1 MKPIIDVSAFQGSI
15 DWKAVSGNVE
25 AAIIRLGYRGYGTGQ
40 IVYDDKYKVNRK
52 GCEDNGIPF
61 SLYFFPTSI
70 TDAEAVEEADFI
82 IKEAKGMKFVL
93 PIFLDSE
100 YAEGSGKGRSDQL
113 SKANRTRFLK
123 IICDRLQANGIPAGI
138 YASTSWIK
146 NRLDASQLPYSWWVA
161 QWASKLSYSG
171 DWLLWQYTSDGS
183 VPGISGRVD
192 CSQIKEGAS
201 ISSPA
206 AVPKTSVKGVTAED
220 VLTVMRSWIGLQKAD
235 QSHKVIVDTYNSYT
249 PRARGYKANYQDA
262 YCDITVSA
270 AFIKLG
276 AVDLIGGPECGVE
289 EHVKLFKKAGIWEE
303 DGTVTPQPGWLIVY
317 NWDESQ
323 QPNDGYSDHIGVVE
337 KVSGGKIT
345 TIEGNTSGGKVARCT
360 YKVGHG
366 NIRGFAKPKYAA
378 ASSKPAAT
386 KTVEEL
392 AKEVL
397 AGSWGNGDDR
407 KARLTAAGYDY
418 NAVQARVNQL
428 VATPAPAKKS
438 VDELAKEVLAGSWG
452 NGQERKEKLT
462 AAGYDYNA
470 VQKKVN
476 ELVGANGKSIDELAK
491 EVIAGKWGN
500 GDDRKRR
507 LTAAGYD
514 YARVQ
519 AKVNKLLS

>member
-15 DWKAVSGNVE
+15 DWKAVSGNIE
-25 AAIIRLGYRGYGTGQ
+25 AAIIRLGYRGYGNGR
-40 IVYDDKYKVNRK
+40 IVYDEKYKTNRK
-52 GCEDNGIPF
+52 ACEDYGIPF

-82 IKEAKGMKFVL
+82 IQEVKGMDFVL

-100 YAEGSGKGRSDQL
+100 YAEGNGKGRSDQL
-113 SKANRTRFLK
+113 SRADRTRFLR
-123 IICDRLQANGIPAGI
+123 IICERLEANGVPAGI

-146 NRLDASQLPYSWWVA
+146 NRLDASQLPFFWWVA
-161 QWASKLSYSG
+161 QWSSSLSYSG
-171 DWLLWQYTSDGS
+171 DWLLWQYTSKGS
-183 VPGISGRVD
+183 VPGISGNVD
-192 CSQIKEGAS
+192 CSQRNADK
-201 ISSPA
+201 
-206 AVPKTSVKGVTAED
+206 AVTVPDTSVKGVTAED
-220 VLTVMRSWIGLQKAD
+220 VLAVMRSWIGLSRSAGT
-235 QSHKVIVDTYNSYT
+235 HKPIIDIYNSYM
-249 PRARGYKANYQDA
+249 PRARGYAMNYQDA
-262 YCDITVSA
+262 FCDATVSA

-303 DGTVTPQPGWLIVY
+303 DGTVTPEPGWLIVY

-337 KVSGGKIT
+337 SVSGGKIT
-345 TIEGNTSGGKVARCT
+345 TIEGNISGGKVGRCT

-366 NIRGFAKPKYAA
+366 NIRGYAKPKYAA
-378 ASSKPAAT
+378 AGSKPAAT
-386 KTVEEL
+386 KTVEQL
-392 AKEVL
+392 AQEVI
-397 AGSWGNGDDR
+397 AGLWGNGDAR
-407 KARLTAAGYDY
+407 KAALAAAGYNY
-418 NAVQARVNQL
+418 SAVQKRVNEL
-428 VATPAPAKKS
+428 VATPAPVKKS

-452 NGQERKEKLT
+452 NGQDRKDRLT

-476 ELVGANGKSIDELAK
+476 ELVATSATKSIDTLAK

-500 GDDRKRR
+500 GQDRKDR
-507 LTAAGYD
+507 LLAAGYD

-519 AKVNKLLS
+519 ARVNQLLG